1 MVGFVLGVLKKL
13 GIAPEF
19 THDDMIDASIEDNL
33 REHQK
38 AVSEFTEAA
47 QSRHASNDR
56 LRAALQIAK
65 LRTTAFA
72 DLETAIKHGRRGNGH
87 GK

>member
-1 MVGFVLGVLKKL
+1 MGGFVFGVLKKL
-13 GIAPEF
+13 GIAPDF

-33 REHQK
+33 RDHQK
-38 AVSEFTEAA
+38 VVSEFTEAA
-47 QSRHASNDR
+47 DARHASNDR
-56 LRAALQIAK
+56 LRQALQIAK

-72 DLETAIKHGRRGNGH
+72 DLETAIKGHRGNGH